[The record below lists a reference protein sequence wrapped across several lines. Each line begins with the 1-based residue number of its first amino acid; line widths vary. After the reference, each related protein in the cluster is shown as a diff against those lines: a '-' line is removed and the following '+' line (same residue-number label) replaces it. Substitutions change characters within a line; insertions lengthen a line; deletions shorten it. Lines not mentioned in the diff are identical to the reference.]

1 MIEKYKNENAFNA
14 SEDLLLVPIPIDEM
28 IITSGFAGQ
37 VIKKFPNVEAKIR
50 ERGGLEASEILIIG
64 DLGTEERWIPAYSLA
79 LCGIHRQQQNGWKDS
94 PAYFQIGLDTLS
106 KRFTGK
112 KLATAGIPGTGYSGL
127 RGDASPEEIKAVL
140 DNHEMLVT
148 VYQDSIAGDRE
159 KLTYANPSLS
169 EGAELE
175 LQRVTLAHIYE

>member
-1 MIEKYKNENAFNA
+1 MIEKYKNENAFSA
-14 SEDLLLVPIPIDEM
+14 VEDLLLVPTPIDEM
-28 IITSGFAGQ
+28 TITSGFAGQ
-37 VIKKFPNVEAKIR
+37 VIKRFPLVDVKIR
-50 ERGGLEASEILIIG
+50 ERGGLEASEILIVG
-64 DLGTEERWIPAYSLA
+64 NLGSEQRWIPAYSLA

-94 PAYFQIGLDTLS
+94 PEYLQIGLDKLA

-148 VYQDSIAGDRE
+148 VYQDSLSGDRE
-159 KLTYANPSLS
+159 ELIYADPSLS
-169 EGAELE
+169 EGAELK
-175 LQRVTLAHIYE
+175 I